1 VVVETRGL
9 AKFYGPLAA
18 VSELNL
24 VVPDGRI
31 SAFLGPNG
39 SGKTTTIKMLM
50 GLVRPSVGEAFVF
63 GKSVSDDLASAEI
76 RRLVGYVAEDKRLY
90 SYMTVGQALD
100 FTRPFFPKWNS
111 ETESD
116 LIKRFALPTDR
127 RIKALSK
134 GMRTKL
140 ALMLALSR
148 RPELLILDEPGEGL
162 DPVAIEQMLESVVKA
177 AADGATVF
185 FSTHQIADIERVADH
200 VFIMNRGRLA
210 FDGCLEQLR
219 ENCRRVN
226 LVFPGRAPAEEMS
239 VAGVRK
245 LWADGHRLSL
255 LTEGNLEA
263 ITGKASSL
271 GALSIDVQSVNLRE
285 WFLESVGA
293 EESRRDLV

>member
-9 AKFYGPLAA
+9 AKFYQPLAA

-24 VVPDGRI
+24 SVPEGRI
-31 SAFLGPNG
+31 SAFLGTNG
-39 SGKTTTIKMLM
+39 SGKTTTIKMLL
-50 GLVRPSVGEAFVF
+50 GLVRPSIGEAFVF

-100 FTRPFFPKWNS
+100 FTRPFFPKWSS

-116 LIKRFALPTDR
+116 LIKRFALPTGR

-140 ALMLALSR
+140 ALVLALSR

-162 DPVAIEQMLESVVKA
+162 DPVAIEQMLESVVKS

-200 VFIMNRGRLA
+200 VFILNRGRLV

-239 VAGVRK
+239 MDGVRK

-263 ITGKASSL
+263 ITGKAHRL
-271 GALSIDVQSVNLRE
+271 GALSIDVQCVNLRE
-285 WFLESVGA
+285 WFLDSVGA
-293 EESRRDLV
+293 EEGRS

>member
-9 AKFYGPLAA
+9 GKYYGPLAA

-24 VVPDGRI
+24 VVPEGRI

-39 SGKTTTIKMLM
+39 SGKTTTIKMLL

-63 GKSVSDDLASAEI
+63 GKPVSDDLASAEV
-76 RRLVGYVAEDKRLY
+76 RKLVGYVAEDKRLY
-90 SYMTVGQALD
+90 SYMTVQQALD
-100 FTRPFFPKWNS
+100 FTRPFFPKWS
-111 ETESD
+111 GDTERD
-116 LIKRFALPTDR
+116 LIRKFALPTSR
-127 RIKALSK
+127 KIKALSK

-140 ALMLALSR
+140 ALALALSR

-162 DPVAIEQMLESVVKA
+162 DPVAVEQMLESVVKA

-185 FSTHQIADIERVADH
+185 FSTHQIGDVERVADH
-200 VFIMNRGRLA
+200 VFIMNSGCLA

-219 ENCRRVN
+219 GSCRRVN
-226 LVFPGRAPAEEMS
+226 VVFPGRAPVEEMS
-239 VAGVRK
+239 VDGVRK
-245 LWADGHRLSL
+245 IWVDGHCLSL

-263 ITGKASSL
+263 ITGKAHSL

-285 WFLESVGA
+285 WFLESVG
-293 EESRRDLV
+293 EGQP